1 MLDRHQKLALEAQAP
16 CLKLGAEQDL
26 IDRFQQA
33 GTDLPMQVIPAIDSN
48 PRQFFE
54 AR

>member
-33 GTDLPMQVIPAIDSN
+33 GTYLAMQVVPAINDN
-48 PRQFFE
+48 AGQFLE